1 VTAGGGAPHS
11 EYVEQTA
18 LGGLY
23 VFVCG
28 LNEEQSDDAAQYS
41 AMECCHATDVAGS
54 SSAVKAICHCYWGD
68 DACAAGTR

>member
-18 LGGLY
+18 LGGLC

-28 LNEEQSDDAAQYS
+28 LNEEQSDDAAQHS
-41 AMECCHATDVAGS
+41 AMERCHATDVPE
-54 SSAVKAICHCYWGD
+54 V
-68 DACAAGTR
+68 RQP